1 MDLNIWAY
9 YSVRTITWMNKLFG
23 GQKTQLGV
31 TMGNRGTL
39 NQENLLLKR
48 KSRYT

>member
-1 MDLNIWAY
+1 
-9 YSVRTITWMNKLFG
+9 MNKLLG

-39 NQENLLLKR
+39 NQRQLTFETKVKIYITPVR
-48 KSRYT
+48 EVMMYGRETGR